1 MLPVAIWLCGA
12 FSRYPIE
19 SVSASAKVF
28 FREQRKNLKNGPNRA
43 VTYFVFFS
51 SGRLLGSE
59 EHAFSDS
66 ALADVHSLREKAVRE
81 DIARRL
87 GHICSD
93 FSPDEFKKL
102 VSLMAAR
109 QVKCER
115 RATW

>member
-1 MLPVAIWLCGA
+1 
-12 FSRYPIE
+12 
-19 SVSASAKVF
+19 VS
-28 FREQRKNLKNGPNRA
+28 
-43 VTYFVFFS
+43 YFAFFS
-51 SGRLLGSE
+51 GFLLRSE

-66 ALADVHSLREKAVRE
+66 NLAEVHSRREKAVRE

-93 FSPDEFKKL
+93 FSPDEFEEL

>member
-1 MLPVAIWLCGA
+1 VTHL
-12 FSRYPIE
+12 
-19 SVSASAKVF
+19 VF
-28 FREQRKNLKNGPNRA
+28 
-43 VTYFVFFS
+43 Y
-51 SGRLLGSE
+51 SGRFLGLE
-59 EHAFSDS
+59 EHAFSES
-66 ALADVHSLREKAVRE
+66 NLTEVHSVREKAVRE

-93 FSPDEFKKL
+93 FSPDDFERL

>member
-1 MLPVAIWLCGA
+1 M
-12 FSRYPIE
+12 
-19 SVSASAKVF
+19 
-28 FREQRKNLKNGPNRA
+28 
-43 VTYFVFFS
+43 TYFDS
-51 SGRLLGSE
+51 YSGWLLGSE
-59 EHAFSDS
+59 EHAVSSLSLDK
-66 ALADVHSLREKAVRE
+66 VHSLREKAVRE

>member
-1 MLPVAIWLCGA
+1 MAKIPFGDKRKKGQCG
-12 FSRYPIE
+12 PDC
-19 SVSASAKVF
+19 
-28 FREQRKNLKNGPNRA
+28 A
-43 VTYFVFFS
+43 VTYRIFYN
-51 SGRLLGSE
+51 GRLLRSE
-59 EHAFSDS
+59 EHAVSS
-66 ALADVHSLREKAVRE
+66 SSLAEAHSRREQAVRE

-93 FSPDEFKKL
+93 FSADDFKEL

>member
-1 MLPVAIWLCGA
+1 MVQFEGTPFGVYVQAQMFPFEIRA
-12 FSRYPIE
+12 NDY
-19 SVSASAKVF
+19 K
-28 FREQRKNLKNGPNRA
+28 GPNRA
-43 VTYFVFFS
+43 VSFYVFS
-51 SGRLLGSE
+51 GGRLLGSE
-59 EHAFSDS
+59 EHAVSS
-66 ALADVHSLREKAVRE
+66 SSLAEVHSRREQAVRE

-115 RATW
+115 RSTW